1 MADVDEHGSGQDTTD
16 ERSSETKTILFADV
30 VDSTG
35 LYDELGDQVARR
47 LLVQCL
53 DLMSTVVGDCK
64 GVVEDRIGD
73 EVLCTFDEPD
83 DAAHAASQLQQRV
96 QDGHGAG
103 ELDHA
108 MRIRVGL
115 EHGPI
120 MRTQEGL
127 FGTTI
132 HTAARLVALAKAGQ
146 ILTTKTTLD
155 QLGPIRRRMERFFDT
170 VVLKGIASEQDIHEL
185 LWDTSL
191 TVVPTGRA
199 PRRVREAGTQAVEL
213 TFKDKTVRVDAA
225 QPRVTLGRDTTCTL
239 RLEGSA
245 VSRLHARVNWN
256 RGKARVEDVSTNGTC
271 VEPNDGALKTYHHD
285 GGQLTGH
292 GVIRCGCL
300 GPESD
305 AALLTYRCVDEGA

>member
-1 MADVDEHGSGQDTTD
+1 MADVGEHGSGQDTTD

-35 LYDELGDQVARR
+35 LYDELGDQVARH

-53 DLMSTVVGDCK
+53 DLMTRVVEDCK

-103 ELDHA
+103 ELDHP

-199 PRRVREAGTQAVEL
+199 PRRARKAGTQAVEL
-213 TFKDKTVRVDAA
+213 TFKDKTVRVDAS

-271 VEPNDGALKTYHHD
+271 VEPKDGALKTYHHD

-305 AALLTYRCVDEGA
+305 AALLTYRCVDEKD